1 MSVEKVKEEVRSRTE
16 IPPNEQILIFGGKQ
30 LEEGKRLSH
39 YRISNGAT
47 LYLVMR
53 LLGGAEQVNR
63 PQIPT
68 RRKIDP
74 SIPRSDE
81 PCMILYTEDDSV
93 RMPCGHVIS
102 PDGLMDYCW
111 NEVCVGVKTKVVC
124 CLCNAD
130 WDVDTIRRYG
140 GATDEETALIQECL
154 SRNYCRSD
162 PKISECPGC
171 TSFCVRINESKR
183 CTSCRYCANRKGR
196 AFYFCWDCK
205 KEWIGE
211 PRNEYCGNDKCTNEE
226 ILEKLRTCPEKDIK
240 YLRGLKAPSL
250 RACPNCGSL
259 IQHADA
265 CKHVTCK
272 ECKVKFC
279 FVCLRICYEG
289 SSFCGSYNVQCS
301 VAERQTKIPCRR

>member
-1 MSVEKVKEEVRSRTE
+1 VR
-16 IPPNEQILIFGGKQ
+16 
-30 LEEGKRLSH
+30 
-39 YRISNGAT
+39 
-47 LYLVMR
+47 V
-53 LLGGAEQVNR
+53 
-63 PQIPT
+63 
-68 RRKIDP
+68 
-74 SIPRSDE
+74 
-81 PCMILYTEDDSV
+81 
-93 RMPCGHVIS
+93 
-102 PDGLMDYCW
+102 
-111 NEVCVGVKTKVVC
+111 
-124 CLCNAD
+124 
-130 WDVDTIRRYG
+130 
-140 GATDEETALIQECL
+140 
-154 SRNYCRSD
+154 
-162 PKISECPGC
+162 
-171 TSFCVRINESKR
+171 NESKR

-211 PRNEYCGNDKCTNEE
+211 PRTEYCGNDKCTNEE
-226 ILEKLRTCPEKDIK
+226 ILQKLRTCPEKDIK